1 MPSKVI
7 EVTSLS
13 KKFSDKYAVRN
24 LSFEVH
30 EGEIYCL
37 VGPNGAGKTTTLRT
51 IVGLLTPTSGR
62 VRVMGHDVHRE
73 REKAMR
79 YVTFVPDNPVLYG
92 ELTVREIVL
101 LFASLRDIDRAVV
114 EDRMFELLEL
124 FDLREYV
131 NVRIKNLSRGTLQK
145 LAIVL
150 SFLPDPKLVV
160 MDEPFMALDV
170 KTQKTLREE
179 IRKRARRG
187 TAFIISSHVLP
198 WVEEIAD
205 RVCVIHKGEKV
216 VEGTPMEV
224 KEKLGA
230 STLED
235 ALLNVLTGS

>member
-1 MPSKVI
+1 MVNKVL
-7 EVTSLS
+7 EVRSLS
-13 KKFSDKYAVRN
+13 KRFAEKYAIRN

-51 IVGLLTPTSGR
+51 IVGLLSPSTGY
-62 VRVMGHDVHRE
+62 VKVMGYDVHRE
-73 REKAMR
+73 RERAMR
-79 YVTFVPDNPVLYG
+79 YVTFVPDNPVLYS
-92 ELTVREIVL
+92 ELTVKETIL
-101 LFASLRDIDRAVV
+101 LFGSLRDLDRSVI
-114 EDRMFELLEL
+114 EDRMHELLDK
-124 FDLREYV
+124 FDLREYI
-131 NVRIKNLSRGTLQK
+131 NVRIRNLSRGTLQK

-150 SFLPDPKLVV
+150 SFLPEPKLVV

-187 TAFIISSHVLP
+187 TAFVISSHVLP

-205 RVCVIHKGEKV
+205 RVCVIHRGVKV
-216 VEGTPMEV
+216 TEGSVLEV

-230 STLED
+230 ATLED